1 METSSISPGLTLSV
15 CCIILTTLSG
25 SCVFRSN
32 AHGWGAG
39 GGLEP
44 TSGSQLSLSAQLC
57 PVKPPSH
64 SREKSVWQS
73 LPSSEPWQ
81 TQLSRR
87 KPTTP
92 GKWLFVPSP
101 QGKGVGWQALGG
113 GLADT
118 ATRAISWGV
127 GDICDPPPSL
137 GLAASSSAL
146 EGIEGWRSLQCR
158 GLFMPPR
165 MLPGSATSWPP
176 VSPTH
181 QRPAP
186 RAPSGAADPATGPW
200 RVPDSDRSDCIAVV
214 LAVSHG
220 GSAPPSYLG
229 SRRCL

>member
-1 METSSISPGLTLSV
+1 MFAANTSFLLLKKSVLLCIIAIVLETSSISPKLILSM

-25 SCVFRSN
+25 SCTFWSN

-92 GKWLFVPSP
+92 GKWLCLSLPHRARVLDGRPCEN
-101 QGKGVGWQALGG
+101 LGPG

-118 ATRAISWGV
+118 ATRAISGGV
-127 GDICDPPPSL
+127 GDICDPPP
-137 GLAASSSAL
+137 A
-146 EGIEGWRSLQCR
+146 
-158 GLFMPPR
+158 
-165 MLPGSATSWPP
+165 
-176 VSPTH
+176 
-181 QRPAP
+181 
-186 RAPSGAADPATGPW
+186 
-200 RVPDSDRSDCIAVV
+200 
-214 LAVSHG
+214 
-220 GSAPPSYLG
+220 
-229 SRRCL
+229 

>member
-1 METSSISPGLTLSV
+1 METSSISPRLTLSV

-25 SCVFRSN
+25 SCAFRSN

-127 GDICDPPPSL
+127 GDICDPPPQPRSGSVLQRPGRYWGVAVPAMSGSL
-137 GLAASSSAL
+137 HAPPNAPWVCNLLASCVPHSSA
-146 EGIEGWRSLQCR
+146 
-158 GLFMPPR
+158 
-165 MLPGSATSWPP
+165 PGSQSPLWSRGSSHRP
-176 VSPTH
+176 VE
-181 QRPAP
+181 
-186 RAPSGAADPATGPW
+186 
-200 RVPDSDRSDCIAVV
+200 
-214 LAVSHG
+214 
-220 GSAPPSYLG
+220 G
-229 SRRCL
+229 SRF

>member
-1 METSSISPGLTLSV
+1 M

-25 SCVFRSN
+25 SCAFWSN

-92 GKWLFVPSP
+92 GKWLGLSLPHRARVLDGRLWENLGP
-101 QGKGVGWQALGG
+101 GG

-118 ATRAISWGV
+118 ETGAISGGV

-146 EGIEGWRSLQCR
+146 EGIGGWQSLQCR

-165 MLPGSATSWPP
+165 LLPGSATSWPP

-181 QRPAP
+181 QRLAP

-200 RVPDSDRSDCIAVV
+200 RVPDSD
-214 LAVSHG
+214 
-220 GSAPPSYLG
+220 
-229 SRRCL
+229 